1 MLNGFIIINKV
12 KTIKKILVAED
23 EKPLAHA
30 MELKLTNA
38 GYEVTVANDGDQAIQ
53 YLKNNKYDL
62 LLLDLIMPVSDG
74 FNVLQN
80 MKNSKNNTPVIVM
93 SNLSQEEDK
102 IKTTHFGVKDF
113 FIKSDTSLAELIS
126 KIQTYI

>member
-1 MLNGFIIINKV
+1 MKPS
-12 KTIKKILVAED
+12 KKILIAED

-30 MELKLTNA
+30 MELKLSNA
-38 GYEVTVANDGDQAIQ
+38 GYVVTVANDGDQAIQ

-80 MKNSKNNTPVIVM
+80 MKISKNKTPVIVM

-102 IKTTHFGVKDF
+102 IKTTNFGVKDF
-113 FIKSDTSLAELIS
+113 FIKSDTSLAELIL

>member
-1 MLNGFIIINKV
+1 MNSS
-12 KTIKKILVAED
+12 KKILIAED

-38 GYEVTVANDGDQAIQ
+38 GYSVTVANDGDEAIA

-62 LLLDLIMPVSDG
+62 LLLDLIMPISDG
-74 FNVLQN
+74 FNVLLN
-80 MKNSKNNTPVIVM
+80 MKKSKNKTPVIVM

-102 IKTTHFGVKDF
+102 IRTTNLGVKDF
-113 FIKSDTSLAELIS
+113 FIKSDTSLAELVF
-126 KIQTYI
+126 KIQSYI